1 MRRSLGCVFCSLS
14 TAAQLSERERAR
26 KGTLQTR
33 DPQRM
38 AGEELPD
45 RETHRAD
52 GSGTMNRSMQ
62 KFLKK
67 YLTNKGLF
75 IIIN

>member
-1 MRRSLGCVFCSLS
+1 
-14 TAAQLSERERAR
+14 
-26 KGTLQTR
+26 LQTR